1 MVGHTGVL
9 NAAIKAI
16 EAIDECLGRIVNAV
30 QSVGGTIIITADHG
44 NAEEM
49 IDPVTKEPQT
59 AHTTNPV
66 PFIVI
71 GEGDI
76 DLRKDGILADIAPTV
91 LDIMKLPIPQEMTG
105 KSLIIG
111 RK

>member
-1 MVGHTGVL
+1 MT
-9 NAAIKAI
+9 ACQ
-16 EAIDECLGRIVNAV
+16 E
-30 QSVGGTIIITADHG
+30 VGGTILITADHG
-44 NAEEM
+44 NSEQM

-76 DLRKDGILADIAPTV
+76 TLRNDGILADIAPTV
-91 LDIMKLPIPQEMTG
+91 LDILGLPKPQEMTG

-111 RK
+111 R